1 MSETLGP
8 AAYSDLM
15 NRQFG
20 DQVSYSPDTLKKI
33 DQEVSNIL
41 NRCYA
46 KTKSILSLNYIKL
59 VELSEFLIEKETISS
74 DEFDLIFNK

>member
-1 MSETLGP
+1 
-8 AAYSDLM
+8 M